1 MKVIFKIAKSELSM
15 LFYSP
20 VAWLILVIFTFQASM
35 AFSNLFSDLVVDQAI
50 GNRLWDVTEKVFS
63 SYRGLLSQ
71 VQQYL
76 YLYIPLL
83 TMGLMS
89 KERNNGSIKLL
100 FSSPI
105 TNTQIIL
112 GKYFA
117 IMIYAL
123 VLIAILFVYAI
134 FGMCTIKDM
143 DVPYVLSGLFGLYL
157 LTCAYAAIGLFM
169 SNLTSYQVVA
179 AMCTLGLLA
188 VLNFIGGVGQDIPF
202 LRDVT
207 YWLSIRGR
215 SNELIGGL
223 ICSEDVLYFIIVVV
237 LFLMLSILKLRG
249 ERKKTSRKVAIS
261 RYFGVVMLAVF
272 LGYLSSLP
280 AFMGFYDATVTKQR
294 TLTPNSQDV
303 MRQLKGGLKITTYVN
318 LLEPN
323 YATGLPQNIN
333 NDKRLFRQYFRFKPE
348 MKMKYVYYYDKT
360 KNESLDQRYPLLSD
374 RERAQEIANGL
385 ELNFKMF
392 LSPEEIKKQVDLSE
406 ERNRFVRLIE
416 HENGQKS
423 FLRIFDDMSRQP
435 REKEITAAMKRMV
448 VPAMQVAFL
457 SGHGERDI
465 DRKGDRGY
473 YVISQD
479 ITYREALINNGF
491 DSYKL
496 FLNDGQ
502 KIPEN
507 TGILIIADVR
517 QPFEQGELDEI
528 QRYIDR
534 GGNLI
539 IAGEPD
545 KQEIMNPL
553 LSSLGV
559 RFMPGRLVQES
570 EDFTQNL
577 VFGKITREAADIYSR
592 FRWML
597 RWNYRVPMPD
607 VVGLEYS
614 TDAGFDVMPIL
625 ETDSTGCWNELETTD
640 FSEGKA
646 VLHTEAGEKEQTYAL
661 ALALSRK
668 VGEKEQRIFV
678 MGDADCFSNGEFF
691 MKRRGVN
698 TENQILPNY
707 VFFWLS
713 GGEYPIDT
721 TRPNSP
727 DTKIYM
733 GLEGITWMNIGLMG
747 LFPLALA
754 VCGIVI
760 WAKRRRK

>member
-1 MKVIFKIAKSELSM
+1 MKVIYKIAKSELSM

-20 VAWLILVIFTFQASM
+20 VAWLILVIFTFQTSM
-35 AFSNLFSDLVVDQAI
+35 AFSGLFSDMVVDQAI
-50 GNRLWDVTEKVFS
+50 GNRLWDVTERIYA

-89 KERNNGSIKLL
+89 KERNSGSIKLL

-105 TNTQIIL
+105 TNTQIII

-117 IMIYAL
+117 MMIYAL
-123 VLIAILFVYAI
+123 VLIAIILVYI
-134 FGMCTIKDM
+134 LFGMCTIKDM
-143 DVPYVLSGLFGLYL
+143 DVSYTLSGLFGLYL

-169 SNLTSYQVVA
+169 SSLTSYQVVA

-188 VLNFIGGVGQDIPF
+188 VLNFIGQVGQDIPF
-202 LRDVT
+202 LRDIT

-215 SNELIGGL
+215 SDELIGGL

-249 ERKKTSRKVAIS
+249 ERKKTDRKVAIS
-261 RYFGVVMLAVF
+261 RYVGVILIAML
-272 LGYLSSLP
+272 LGYVSSVP
-280 AFMGFYDATVTKQR
+280 AFMCFYDATVTKQR
-294 TLTPNSQDV
+294 TLTPNSQEV
-303 MRQLKGGLKITTYVN
+303 MKQLKGGLKITTYVN
-318 LLEPN
+318 LLESN

-333 NDKRLFRQYFRFKPE
+333 KDKRLFRQYLRFKPE
-348 MKMKYVYYYDKT
+348 MKMKYVYYYDKA
-360 KNESLDQRYPLLSD
+360 KNESLDQRYPTLD
-374 RERAQEIANGL
+374 DEERAREIASGL

-392 LSPEEIKKQVDLSE
+392 LSPDEIKKQIDLSAE
-406 ERNRFVRLIE
+406 QNRFVRLIE
-416 HENGQKS
+416 RENGQKN
-423 FLRIFDDMSRQP
+423 FLRVYDDMQRQP
-435 REKEITAAMKRMV
+435 SEKEITAAMKRMV
-448 VPAMQVAFL
+448 VPAVRVAFL

-465 DRKGDRGY
+465 DRKGDREY

-496 FLNDGQ
+496 SLTREG

-507 TGILIIADVR
+507 TDILIIADVR
-517 QPFEQGELDEI
+517 KPLEKGELEAI
-528 QRYIDR
+528 QRYIDK

-545 KQEIMNPL
+545 RQEIMNPL
-553 LSSLGV
+553 LASLGV
-559 RFMPGRLVQES
+559 QFMPGRLVQES
-570 EDFTQNL
+570 EDFSQNL
-577 VFGKITREAADIYSR
+577 IFGKVTREAANIYSR
-592 FRWML
+592 FNWML
-597 RWNYRVPMPD
+597 RWNYRIPMPD
-607 VVGLEYS
+607 AVGLDYR
-614 TDAGFDVMPIL
+614 TDAGFNVMPLL

-640 FSEGKA
+640 FTENKA
-646 VLHTEAGEKEQTYAL
+646 ILRPEAGEKEQVYAL
-661 ALALSRK
+661 ALCLSRK
-668 VGEKEQRIFV
+668 VGKKEQRILV
-678 MGDADCFSNGEFF
+678 MSDADCLSNGEFF
-691 MKRRGVN
+691 MRRRGVN
-698 TENQILPNY
+698 TENQIFPNY
-707 VFFWLS
+707 IFSWLS
-713 GGEYPIDT
+713 YGEYPIDT
-721 TRPNSP
+721 TRPRSP
-727 DTKIYM
+727 DTEIYM

-760 WAKRRRK
+760 WAKRKRK